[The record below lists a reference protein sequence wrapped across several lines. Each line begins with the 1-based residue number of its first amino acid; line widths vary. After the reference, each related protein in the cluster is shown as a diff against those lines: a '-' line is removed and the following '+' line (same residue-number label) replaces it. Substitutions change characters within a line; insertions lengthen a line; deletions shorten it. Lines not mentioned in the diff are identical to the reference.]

1 MFDLNEVLVPVDFSD
16 ASMVTLERA
25 LTMMNGEKPVIILLH
40 VVDPS
45 FAELAH
51 TNGLGTSADVLRRMR
66 ARAESE
72 LKAMAATGSGGV
84 EINIVIS
91 EGVPFYEIVQ
101 RAEEF
106 DVDAVV
112 IGKVGAHDANE
123 TLFFGSTA
131 ERVVRACKRPVIVLP
146 VA

>member
-1 MFDLNEVLVPVDFSD
+1 MFELNEILVPVDFSD
-16 ASMVTLERA
+16 ASAAVFARARA
-25 LTMMNGEKPVIILLH
+25 LVNGEKPVIILLR

-45 FAELAH
+45 FAELAQ
-51 TNGLGTSADVLRRMR
+51 TNGLGTREEVLRRMR
-66 ARAESE
+66 TRAELE
-72 LKAMAATGSGGV
+72 LNEMAAAAGPSV
-84 EINIVIS
+84 EISTVLS

-112 IGKVGAHDANE
+112 IGKKGARDVNE
-123 TLFFGSTA
+123 ALFFGSTA

-146 VA
+146 LV